1 MATTSVPTP
10 RRAASVTLAGITTA
24 LPLVLALFAPAEIV
38 LPLAL
43 VLPFG
48 TMIWLE
54 GARSP
59 SSAGPS
65 SRLSLAP
72 ARRVSMA

>member
-1 MATTSVPTP
+1 MATTTVAIP
-10 RRAASVTLAGITTA
+10 RRTASVVLAGVTVVLT
-24 LPLVLALFAPAEIV
+24 LVLALLAPAEIV

-54 GARSP
+54 RALPRV
-59 SSAGPS
+59 GPG
-65 SRLSLAP
+65 RA
-72 ARRVSMA
+72 SMA

>member
-1 MATTSVPTP
+1 MTSTVATP
-10 RRAASVTLAGITTA
+10 RRTASFVVAGVTVA
-24 LPLVLALFAPAEIV
+24 LPLLLAAFAPAEIV

-54 GARSP
+54 GARP
-59 SSAGPS
+59 AAAA
-65 SRLSLAP
+65 AP
-72 ARRVSMA
+72 RVSVA

>member
-10 RRAASVTLAGITTA
+10 RRTASMALAGVTVA

-54 GARSP
+54 GKRPAAP
-59 SSAGPS
+59 AG
-65 SRLSLAP
+65 RLSA
-72 ARRVSMA
+72 A

>member
-1 MATTSVPTP
+1 MATTTVATP
-10 RRAASVTLAGITTA
+10 RRAASVTLAGVTVA
-24 LPLVLALFAPAEIV
+24 LTLVLALLAPAEIV

-54 GARSP
+54 RALPRVVPG
-59 SSAGPS
+59 
-65 SRLSLAP
+65 
-72 ARRVSMA
+72 RVSVA